1 MAKRKTVIGTPYWM
15 APEIIQE
22 VGYDY
27 KVDVWSLG
35 ITILELAEGEP
46 PLSETHPLRAIFL
59 IPNNPSPTFKEPKK
73 WSKKCVDFLS
83 KCLQKDP
90 NDRWGAKQLLK
101 HPFIKNAKSTK
112 ITLPTLI
119 EQCKIAKEKTNKWGQ
134 NSSSSS
140 SGSSYSTD
148 SSTGSESTSSTGSDS
163 TSKSTG
169 SSADSVVGVES
180 TSNSDSEGSTGGGFS
195 TTVIHDVDSI
205 KNNTDIEEDLGASFL
220 DQIKTQKNVQ
230 TIDEEQQQTNYENLE
245 RRQLEGIIKHITL
258 NWEKDLKEINER
270 YEKQL
275 DGIKK
280 IFQQKKKKNVK

>member
-1 MAKRKTVIGTPYWM
+1 MTENLSNKNPNELFEIVDKLGEGSYGSVHQAVTKTGQIVAIKKVPIEEDIDSIIK
-15 APEIIQE
+15 EISIMKQCDH
-22 VGYDY
+22 VRLVKYYDSY
-27 KVDVWSLG
+27 FLDN
-35 ITILELAEGEP
+35 EL
-46 PLSETHPLRAIFL
+46 
-59 IPNNPSPTFKEPKK
+59 
-73 WSKKCVDFLS
+73 W
-83 KCLQKDP
+83 
-90 NDRWGAKQLLK
+90 

-140 SGSSYSTD
+140 SGSSYSTG

-163 TSKSTG
+163 TSESTG

-230 TIDEEQQQTNYENLE
+230 TIDEEQQQTNKTIPRNT
-245 RRQLEGIIKHITL
+245 K
-258 NWEKDLKEINER
+258 
-270 YEKQL
+270 
-275 DGIKK
+275 
-280 IFQQKKKKNVK
+280 